1 MILKYVAF
9 YTDMSE
15 YEFDLWMDENKS
27 LADMWE
33 SAVSKA
39 ITERPFMEGMTTVK
53 LVAAEVRS
61 GNK

>member
-15 YEFDLWMDENKS
+15 YEFDLWMNENKS
-27 LADMWE
+27 MADMWE
-33 SAVSKA
+33 AAVSKA
-39 ITERPFMEGMTTVK
+39 ISERPFMESMTTVK
-53 LVAAEVRS
+53 LVAAEIRS